1 MGLDS
6 GIFNIILLITATWNL
21 CPSVLL
27 ITPKH
32 VWYRQVQYPA
42 CFFICYYTLTQSNTA
57 VYSALADSP
66 QLYSPICASCCLPA
80 FSDLMHLACKN

>member
-32 VWYRQVQYPA
+32 VWYLHVFYLLLHLNSIKH
-42 CFFICYYTLTQSNTA
+42 CSLLCISWFT
-57 VYSALADSP
+57 SALFP
-66 QLYSPICASCCLPA
+66 
-80 FSDLMHLACKN
+80 HLC